1 MRLIFQTI
9 RRPANLISFRVV
21 RSRLTSNGAGLSK
34 GRNRRNL
41 GSFVGLMVLIAALL
55 RPSSLKAQNRL
66 QLGLELGKGW
76 LGALVFSIIVSL
88 IFSEIFSA
96 MVEMSFW
103 TGFAIF
109 LMFLL
114 CFMGIIIRV
123 TLRGDSET
131 ERVRQLAQ
139 FRSLQ
144 AYDLKDEDDF

>member
-1 MRLIFQTI
+1 MI
-9 RRPANLISFRVV
+9 
-21 RSRLTSNGAGLSK
+21 
-34 GRNRRNL
+34 
-41 GSFVGLMVLIAALL
+41 LIAALL
-55 RPSSLKAQNRL
+55 RPSSLKAQHRL

-96 MVEMSFW
+96 MVAMSFW
-103 TGFAIF
+103 AGFAIF

-114 CFMGIIIRV
+114 CFMGIVIRA
-123 TLRGDSET
+123 TRRGDSEN

-144 AYDLKDEDDF
+144 AYDHRDEDDI